1 MQQRHIVTALACFV
15 LIAAP
20 PAQAQDEELPPVWPG
35 FIAPAKEHVARR
47 LPQIQAL
54 APLQEGVLF
63 IGDSITEGAPLWAMF
78 PGLPSANYGIGWDT
92 TDGLLLRLDQVR
104 RNVAERAFIL
114 IGTNDL
120 GYQHSA
126 RHIASNIQSIVAE
139 LLPDMPGTEFY
150 VISILPRDPQFIAIL
165 AEANKLLRDEAE
177 DGNYVFL
184 DLASRMMAAD
194 GSLREELTYDSLH
207 LNVHGYAV
215 WARALDRCVRHG
227 CTSLDATDD

>member
-139 LLPDMPGTEFY
+139 LLPDMTNKIIKRNITTFLLMSASQSKICMY
-150 VISILPRDPQFIAIL
+150 LSLIFSICISESIA
-165 AEANKLLRDEAE
+165 
-177 DGNYVFL
+177 
-184 DLASRMMAAD
+184 S
-194 GSLREELTYDSLH
+194 
-207 LNVHGYAV
+207 
-215 WARALDRCVRHG
+215 
-227 CTSLDATDD
+227 